1 MPRQTDCQAVIDS
14 LLDAFI
20 AELLAEGDA
29 QIQSYI
35 NMDSDDSETSDSKA
49 DLEDTLPPLSESY
62 LQTIDI
68 LYSTRYLN
76 ERVPIPKTGRHL
88 WYTLHIYKHSHPKIF
103 RTYLRIWP
111 TTFDSLVEK
120 IKDDPVFHNNSD
132 NKQIPVGLQ
141 LAVALYCFGHFGNAA
156 SLQKVGLWAGWG
168 YRTVDLCT
176 KRIMTAV
183 CHEPFRRI
191 VMQWPNEEVKE
202 NAKAWVE
209 KQSCPRWRDRWCM
222 VDGTLVPLFARP
234 GFFGNSWYDRK
245 SNYSLNV
252 QHDAMAWKETRIP
265 QEHNH
270 LLEQGEWVWGDT
282 VYPLQTWCQAPYQK
296 PKKDIRENVRVRLE
310 HCVGFLKGCWSSLR
324 GLRLHIDKPAHI
336 QLACLW
342 LTACITLH
350 CFTMQHE
357 DGHDLSTDDFYRE
370 GLVLVQDEGMQWITR
385 LVDAKAHVTLTD
397 RQREAEHDVELL
409 QGWLKRETLKKDLL
423 SYLG

>member
-1 MPRQTDCQAVIDS
+1 MPHQTDHQAVIDS

-20 AELLAEGDA
+20 TELLAEGDA

-35 NMDSDDSETSDSKA
+35 NMDSDVSKTSDLEP

-68 LYSTRYLN
+68 LYSTHYLN

-88 WYTLHIYKHSHPKIF
+88 WYTLNIYKHSHPEIF

-141 LAVALYCFGHFGNAA
+141 LAVALYRFGHFGNAA
-156 SLQKVGLWAGWG
+156 SLQK
-168 YRTVDLCT
+168 
-176 KRIMTAV
+176 IMTAV
-183 CHEPFRRI
+183 CREPFQRI
-191 VMQWPNEEVKE
+191 VMQWPNKEVNE

-209 KQSCPRWRDRWCM
+209 KQSCPKWRDRWCM

-252 QHDAMAWKETRIP
+252 QHDATAWKETRIP

-282 VYPLQTWCQAPYQK
+282 TYPLQTWCQAPYKK
-296 PKKDIRENVRVRLE
+296 PEKDIPENARYNYHVSKVHVCSE
-310 HCVGFLKGCWSSLR
+310 HCVGFLK

-350 CFTMQHE
+350 CFVMQHE

-370 GLVLVQDEGMQWITR
+370 GMVLVQDERIQQITR
-385 LVDAKAHVTLTD
+385 LVDAEAH
-397 RQREAEHDVELL
+397 REAEHDVEL
-409 QGWLKRETLKKDLL
+409 ETLKKDLL